1 MTWLDQM
8 IASGVTLWEV
18 KKVADIDD
26 VDRHMGRSETAGR
39 PLPRVFTYDEI
50 REWILWARRK
60 QMTSGPD
67 VAEFL
72 GISATRVNEVERG
85 EKPKMLPATR
95 RKITERIMDENPEWT
110 PSKITFPP
118 LHPDLQQGL
127 LGLTDKQALDEI
139 LSEANQSTGESP
151 SFSHLPEGEEASP
164 DSPEPGDSHV
174 RTDYPGAIPHNDPED
189 RPKISGQMIAIEVDE
204 DDIFELTIQVRRRR
218 RE

>member
-1 MTWLDQM
+1 
-8 IASGVTLWEV
+8 
-18 KKVADIDD
+18 
-26 VDRHMGRSETAGR
+26 MGK

-50 REWILWARRK
+50 REWVLWARRK

-72 GISATRVNEVERG
+72 GISATRVNEIERG

-118 LHPDLQQGL
+118 LQPP
-127 LGLTDKQALDEI
+127 
-139 LSEANQSTGESP
+139 LSEAVDDGRETFNRAVDQGREESP
-151 SFSHLPEGEEASP
+151 SFSNLPEGEEASP
-164 DSPEPGDSHV
+164 DSLEPDDLTEPEGDYDRYMEKQRAKETARRQRV
-174 RTDYPGAIPHNDPED
+174 GDPVGD
-189 RPKISGQMIAIEVDE
+189 VTPPKISGQMIAIEVDE

-218 RE
+218 KE